1 MRAVQTFLTYVDIEF
16 FIVHSGSVTRN
27 LNKEQKAVVTNILQ
41 RRSYPLPFILFGPP
55 GTGKTRTLVA
65 AIEEIVKTTT
75 DQYVLVCAT
84 SNSACDE
91 IAERLLDVIENEDD
105 MFRMFARSVPPEKLS
120 ARLKRVSNLKT
131 GKYFNP
137 ALKVLYRYRVIITTL
152 CTSSCFARAHIDQK
166 VYDPK
171 HFSYVFIDE
180 CSSASE
186 VLTLVPIAGIICEF
200 SH

>member
-1 MRAVQTFLTYVDIEF
+1 MI
-16 FIVHSGSVTRN
+16 N
-27 LNKEQKAVVTNILQ
+27 LNCSNLYIL
-41 RRSYPLPFILFGPP
+41 YP

-65 AIEEIVKTTT
+65 AIEEIIKTT

-91 IAERLLDVIENEDD
+91 IAERLLDVIEDEYD
-105 MFRMFARSVPPEKLS
+105 MYRMFARSVLPDRVCP
-120 ARLKRVSNLKT
+120 RLKRVSNLRD

-137 ALKVLYRYRVIITTL
+137 ALKILYRYRVIITTL
-152 CTSSCFARAHIDQK
+152 CTSSCFARAHIEK
-166 VYDPK
+166 TVYDPK

-186 VLTLVPIAGIICEF
+186 VLTLVPIAGNCFTFFEANKVVNFVYFPCI
-200 SH
+200 